1 MILFEKIRF
10 RNFLST
16 GNQFT
21 EIQFNKN
28 PTTLIVGTNGSG
40 KSTLLDALC
49 FSLFNKAF
57 RKITKN
63 QLVNSAN
70 EKDCLVEIEF
80 SIGKIQWKVVR
91 GIKPNIFEIYK
102 NGSLLNQEASANDQQ
117 GWLEDHVLKL
127 NFKSFTQIVILGSAS
142 YVPFMQLSTAH
153 RREIVEDLLDIK
165 IFSSMN
171 SIAKEKTK
179 SLNSDLKEIS
189 LKESMTEEKIE
200 MQKEFIENIEKNGEK
215 NIKVKKE
222 KIKEINNVIEEL
234 LEDIEKK
241 SSIVSSDLQPK
252 VDTLIGATQKLKQL
266 SSLKGKISQKVLTIA
281 DQHKFFKNNTVC
293 PTCTQEINESFRLNK
308 IDEFELKVKELES
321 GYNELR
327 ETIKNEEKR
336 ELEFNELSNKIRLL
350 NNEISNN
357 NVKISQF
364 NKQTKEI
371 GQEIQEIIDG
381 LENTN
386 TERSTL
392 NKLIDNLEH
401 LKDKRAKFKEDIS
414 YFEFVGSLLK
424 DGGIKAKVIKK
435 YLPIM
440 NTYINKYLHMMDF
453 YINFSFDEEFKE
465 NLKSPIHEDFTYE
478 SFSEGEKM
486 RINLAILFT
495 WREIA
500 RVKNSV
506 NTNLLILDEVF
517 DSSLDGSGIDYFS
530 KIIRYVLT
538 NTNVFVISHK
548 TDEMIDLF
556 NEVIKFEKV
565 KGFSK
570 ILS

>member
-21 EIQFNKN
+21 EIEFNKN

-80 SIGKIQWKVVR
+80 SIGKTQWKVVR

-102 NGSLLNQEASANDQQ
+102 NRSLLNQEASANDQQ
-117 GWLEDHVLKL
+117 SWLEDHVLKL

-179 SLNSDLKEIS
+179 SLNSDLREVS

-200 MQKEFIENIEKNGEK
+200 MQKEFIENLEKNGEK
-215 NIKVKKE
+215 NIKIKKE
-222 KIKEINNVIEEL
+222 KIKQIENFIEEL
-234 LEDIEKK
+234 MGDVEKK
-241 SSIVSSDLQPK
+241 SSIISNDLQPK
-252 VDTLIGATQKLKQL
+252 VDTVIGATKKLKNL
-266 SSLKGKISQKVLTIA
+266 SSLKGKISQKVSTIA
-281 DQHKFFKNNTVC
+281 EQHKFFKNNTVC
-293 PTCTQEINESFRLNK
+293 PTCTQNIDETFRLNK

-321 GYNELR
+321 GYNELK

-336 ELEFNELSNKIRLL
+336 EREFNELSNEIRLL
-350 NNEISNN
+350 NNEISND

-392 NKLIDNLEH
+392 NKLVNNLEQ
-401 LKDKRAKFKEDIS
+401 LKDQRATIKEDIS

-424 DGGIKAKVIKK
+424 DGGIKAKVINK

-453 YINFSFDEEFKE
+453 YINFSFDDEFKE

>member
-63 QLVNSAN
+63 QLVNSTN
-70 EKDCLVEIEF
+70 EKECLVEIEF
-80 SIGKIQWKVVR
+80 SIGKIQWKIVR

-117 GWLEDHVLKL
+117 SWLEEHVLKL

-153 RREIVEDLLDIK
+153 RREIIEDLLDIK
-165 IFSSMN
+165 VFSSMN
-171 SIAKEKTK
+171 SIAKEKIK
-179 SLNSDLKEIS
+179 VLSSDLKEIN

-200 MQKEFIENIEKNGEK
+200 MQKEFIDNIEKNGEK
-215 NIKVKKE
+215 NIKIKKD
-222 KIKEINNVIEEL
+222 KIKQIESFI
-234 LEDIEKK
+234 EDLNEDNQKK
-241 SSIVSSDLQPK
+241 LSIISDDLQPQI
-252 VDTLIGATQKLKQL
+252 DDLIGATQKLKQL
-266 SSLKGKISQKVLTIA
+266 SSLKGKISQKVSTIV
-281 DQHKFFKNNTVC
+281 DQHKFFKGNTVC
-293 PTCTQEINESFRLNK
+293 PTCTQNIDESFRLNK
-308 IDEFELKVKELES
+308 IEEFELKVKELES
-321 GYNELR
+321 GYKDLKD
-327 ETIKNEEKR
+327 TIKKEEKR
-336 ELEFNELSNKIRLL
+336 ELQFNEVSKKINLL

-357 NVKISQF
+357 NVKVSQF
-364 NKQTKEI
+364 NKQSKEI
-371 GQEIQEIIDG
+371 EQEIQEIING

-386 TERSTL
+386 IERSNL
-392 NKLIDNLEH
+392 KKLIADLEK
-401 LKDKRAKFKEDIS
+401 LKSKRAKFKEDIS
-414 YFEFVGSLLK
+414 YFEFVASLLK

-465 NLKSPIHEDFTYE
+465 NLKSPIHEDFSYE

-500 RVKNSV
+500 RAKNSV

-556 NEVIKFEKV
+556 NEVIRFDKV

-570 ILS
+570 ISS